1 MLRRSLRI
9 FGLLLFFTG
18 CAMWAPHISDTKVHA
33 KGMKAEQCAECHL
46 EGKAGAPKAPHQMW
60 QESRKNCWRCHK

>member
-1 MLRRSLRI
+1 MPSRLLRI
-9 FGLLLFFTG
+9 FGLSLFLTG

-46 EGKAGAPKAPHQMW
+46 DGKNGAPKAPSQMW

>member
-1 MLRRSLRI
+1 ML
-9 FGLLLFFTG
+9 
-18 CAMWAPHISDTKVHA
+18 APHISDTKAHA

-46 EGKAGAPKAPHQMW
+46 EGKNAAPKAPFQMW